1 MFGDNPPKW
10 LRWANTSGA
19 RATTTVIAIVAL
31 LISVVLLA
39 RLQGYIDCVAES
51 QRRDAQRT
59 AAIAAATDAERVADS
74 ALIEGPLPGGPD
86 AQQLRANSYAAR
98 QVTDR
103 VRAQNPPPSQI
114 NPC

>member
-1 MFGDNPPKW
+1 MFGENPPAW

-19 RATTTVIAIVAL
+19 RATTTLIAIVAL
-31 LISVVLLA
+31 MTSVVLLA
-39 RLQGYIDCVAES
+39 RLQGYINCVADS
-51 QRRDAQRT
+51 QRQDSQRT
-59 AAIAAATDAERVADS
+59 AAIAVATDAERAADN

-103 VRAQNPPPSQI
+103 VRAQNPPPAL